1 MKNAKNNYYFMTNN
15 NEELQEEVLQEEI
28 VQSSETDSND
38 QEQDTNESQEET
50 VTLSKSE
57 FTKLKRQA
65 IAYKSQKENQPAP
78 AKVKT
83 GSPDINKEELYLVAK
98 GYDDEAIEQLQIIAR
113 GSGTSLKEALENPL
127 FKFYEAKQNEENRK
141 AKARLG
147 ASNGSGFQSGKP
159 AITPNMTEDAHKA
172 IWAKMK
178 NNLN

>member
-1 MKNAKNNYYFMTNN
+1 MTNI
-15 NEELQEEVLQEEI
+15 NEDLQEEVLQ
-28 VQSSETDSND
+28 T
-38 QEQDTNESQEET
+38 EQDQSVETYSNEEEQTTDEPQEET

-65 IAYKSQKENQPAP
+65 IAYKSQKESQPAP

-98 GYDDEAIEQLQIIAR
+98 GYDDDAIEQLQIIAR
-113 GSGTSLKEALENPL
+113 GSGIGLKEALENPL
-127 FKFYEAKQNEENRK
+127 FKSYEAKQNEENRRS
-141 AKARLG
+141 KARLG